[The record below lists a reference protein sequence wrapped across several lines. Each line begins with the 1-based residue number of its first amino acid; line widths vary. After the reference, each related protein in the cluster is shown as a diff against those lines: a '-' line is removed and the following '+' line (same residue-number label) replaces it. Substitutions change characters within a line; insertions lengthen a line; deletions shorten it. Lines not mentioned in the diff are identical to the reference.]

1 MVLVTLMKIDITSL
15 RSGILDKVEIDEVY
29 SFSKEELANSGIL
42 ELNDVKVTGYISK
55 NSLNDYYIN
64 IIVKGTMVLP
74 CSLTLKPTPYDF
86 SVSIEGNL
94 DEMMKEFAEN
104 YENNQKT
111 IDILPIIWEN
121 ILMEIPMKIVS
132 DDLSDIKTQGEG
144 WKLITDDSKSVNPSL
159 ANLKNLL

>member
-42 ELNDVKVTGYISK
+42 ELDDVKVTGYISK